1 MENVKSHRN
10 KLSGIRLH
18 YGQGGNLKNVVIANV
33 RAGLDIVY
41 TNDITLEN
49 VEFNGYNAATQG
61 VAAKSNWRICFNNRP
76 AIYGI
81 STPTNILCP
90 YK

>member
-1 MENVKSHRN
+1 MENVKSYHN

-18 YGQGGNLKNVVIANV
+18 YGQGATLKNVVIADV

-49 VEFNGYNAATQG
+49 VKFKGYTAATQG
-61 VAAKSNWRICFNNRP
+61 VAA
-76 AIYGI
+76 
-81 STPTNILCP
+81 
-90 YK
+90 